1 MQWLPILNF
10 CLVFWKSFQQD
21 LDKVSSGQ
29 FKNDYKAF
37 LLHRRS
43 SKKKKKKSYKHLC
56 MKVMELRDI
65 HQILS

>member
-43 SKKKKKKSYKHLC
+43 SKKKKKVIQTFVYES
-56 MKVMELRDI
+56 DGA
-65 HQILS
+65 

>member
-21 LDKVSSGQ
+21 LDKVNSAQ

-43 SKKKKKKSYKHLC
+43 SKKKKKVIQTFVYES
-56 MKVMELRDI
+56 DGA
-65 HQILS
+65 